1 MGILATQNIH
11 YSILATSI
19 QISTNY
25 LSLSTLFKYYFLNVF
40 FIVKVEGERG
50 RKRGERKFKVHYSK
64 MDGVM
69 KILYFEVSVGRIK

>member
-11 YSILATSI
+11 YSILATSLSI

-50 RKRGERKFKVHYSK
+50 RKRGERKNKK
-64 MDGVM
+64 
-69 KILYFEVSVGRIK
+69 E

>member
-50 RKRGERKFKVHYSK
+50 RKRGERKNKK
-64 MDGVM
+64 
-69 KILYFEVSVGRIK
+69 E